1 MKLHGRVLVKEPNA
15 KEYEQR
21 MSTETIVGE
30 MSPQFINRARFE
42 PLMMPNSQKVARETK
57 LRFEAFVNG
66 KLHAHVET
74 SMAKLL
80 WERSLT
86 ASLDSAGRPLFTR
99 KDSGKKKGRL
109 FVAVVRRNKL
119 DDDTDV
125 HTVKTTVSIDP
136 SRLSGCQAMKFQLG
150 LSNVAE
156 RGLWSRTWSSEIFK
170 VGDLTKGLPISAI
183 LRKSELT
190 ACSDANPVR
199 LELFGISRG
208 NSRRLGYAQFTLSE
222 ISERSFV
229 NWISK
234 DNCHPIIAKVQHN
247 STSDDQTELD
257 FFLTAPDEDKS
268 IVLRNKLSRGLSSGE
283 RLSWKSSFVS
293 KASGSS
299 MESSGDRDV
308 SFLSQ
313 IESSHDDESRQQQF
327 VVRFPSVSC

>member
-21 MSTETIVGE
+21 MSTEIIVGE

-42 PLMMPNSQKVARETK
+42 PLTMPNSEKVARETK

-109 FVAVVRRNKL
+109 CVAVVRWNKL

-125 HTVKTTVSIDP
+125 QTVKTTVSIDP
-136 SRLSGCQAMKFQLG
+136 SRLSGSQAMKFQLG

-156 RGLWSRTWSSEIFK
+156 RGLWSRTWSSKVFK
-170 VGDLTKGLPISAI
+170 VGDISKGLAISTT

-222 ISERSFV
+222 IPDRSSV
-229 NWISK
+229 SWTSK
-234 DNCHPIIAKVQHN
+234 DNCHPILARVQHH
-247 STSDDQTELD
+247 STSDGHTELD
-257 FFLTAPDEDKS
+257 FFLTAPDREKS
-268 IVLRNKLSRGLSSGE
+268 IVLRNKFSHGLSSGE
-283 RLSWKSSFVS
+283 RLSWKSSLVS

-299 MESSGDRDV
+299 MESLGDRDV

-313 IESSHDDESRQQQF
+313 IEPGHDEESRQQQF
-327 VVRFPSVSC
+327 VVRFPSIAC